1 MYFHPDF
8 FIMQKNQIKI
18 MLTRIWAPGN
28 VGSILRAMKN
38 FDFTNMVSINQMNI
52 DQDETLTMC
61 AGAKDHI
68 SHLRHSTDFD
78 KECDECNVIYAF
90 TARRRK
96 FYKVITPEKMAEE
109 ISQLPETASVGLLFG
124 NETNGITNEEADK
137 CDKLVMIPTSD
148 KYSSL
153 NVASAAMIALY
164 EISKKLSDLKVD
176 SNKED
181 LINITE
187 KEQLFKVIE
196 QVVSSKLMEKSANKQ
211 QIYDNV
217 RHIFR
222 RMNLNKKEAGFVR
235 SIFEIINNKI
245 D

>member
-1 MYFHPDF
+1 M
-8 FIMQKNQIKI
+8 KKENIKI
-18 MLTRIWAPGN
+18 MLTRIWSPGN

-38 FDFTNMVSINQMNI
+38 FDFTNMVSIDQMNI
-52 DQDETLTMC
+52 DQEETLTMC
-61 AGAKDHI
+61 AGAKTHI
-68 SHLRHSTDFD
+68 KYLRHSSDFNN
-78 KECDECNVIYAF
+78 ECDDCNTIYAF

-96 FYKVITPEKMAEE
+96 FYKIMTPEKMAIE
-109 ISQLPETASVGLLFG
+109 ISQLPDNAKVGLLFG
-124 NETNGITNEEADK
+124 NETNGITNEEADR

-164 EISKKLSDLKVD
+164 EISKKLYDISI
-176 SNKED
+176 SNMTDD
-181 LINITE
+181 LINIAD
-187 KEQLFKVIE
+187 KERLFKVIE
-196 QVVSSKLMEKSANKQ
+196 DVTSNKIMHKSTNKQ
-211 QIYDNV
+211 QIHENV

-235 SIFEIINNKI
+235 SIFEIINTMI

>member
-1 MYFHPDF
+1 M
-8 FIMQKNQIKI
+8 KKEQIKI

-38 FDFTNMVSINQMNI
+38 FDFTNIVSIDQMNI
-52 DQDETLTMC
+52 DAEETLTMC

-68 SHLRHSTDFD
+68 SHLRYSDDFD

-96 FYKVITPEKMAEE
+96 HYKVITPEKMAIE
-109 ISQLPETASVGLLFG
+109 ISKLPNTAKVGILFG

-137 CDKLVMIPTSD
+137 CDKLVMIPTSK

-164 EISKKLSDLKVD
+164 EISKKLSVLKID
-176 SNKED
+176 ANKED
-181 LINITE
+181 LININE

-196 QVVSSKLMEKSANKQ
+196 RVVSGKLMEKSSNKQ

-217 RHIFR
+217 RHVFR
-222 RMNLNKKEAGFVR
+222 RMSLNKKEAGFVR
-235 SIFEIINNKI
+235 SIFEIIDNKI
-245 D
+245 N

>member
-1 MYFHPDF
+1 MR
-8 FIMQKNQIKI
+8 KENIKI
-18 MLTRIWAPGN
+18 MLTRVWSPGN

-38 FDFTNMVSINQMNI
+38 FDFTNIVSINQMNI
-52 DQDETLTMC
+52 NQDETLTMC

-68 SHLRHSTDFD
+68 SYLRHSDNFA

-96 FYKVITPEKMAEE
+96 FYKIITPEKMALE
-109 ISQLPETASVGLLFG
+109 ISQLPDNAKIGLLFG

-153 NVASAAMIALY
+153 NIASASMIALY
-164 EISKKLSDLKVD
+164 EISKKLVDINID
-176 SNKED
+176 SNKEE

-196 QVVSSKLMEKSANKQ
+196 QVVSNKLMGKSTNKQ

-217 RHIFR
+217 RHVFR
-222 RMNLNKKEAGFVR
+222 RMNLNKKESGFVR

-245 D
+245 N

>member
-1 MYFHPDF
+1 
-8 FIMQKNQIKI
+8 
-18 MLTRIWAPGN
+18 MLTRIWTPGN

-38 FDFTNMVSINQMNI
+38 FDFTNMVSINQMNF
-52 DQDETLTMC
+52 DKDETLTMC

-78 KECDECNVIYAF
+78 KECDKCNVIYAF
-90 TARRRK
+90 TARKRR
-96 FYKVITPEKMAEE
+96 FYKIITPEQMAEE
-109 ISQLPETASVGLLFG
+109 ISQLPDTSTVGLLFG

-153 NVASAAMIALY
+153 NVASASMIALY
-164 EISKKLSDLKVD
+164 EISKKLSNMNVGAKKG
-176 SNKED
+176 N
-181 LINITE
+181 LIDISE

-196 QVVSSKLMEKSANKQ
+196 KVVSNKLMENSTKKQ

-235 SIFEIINNKI
+235 SIFEIIDNKI
-245 D
+245 N

>member
-1 MYFHPDF
+1 MHKDR
-8 FIMQKNQIKI
+8 IKI

-38 FDFTNMVSINQMNI
+38 FDFTNIVSINQMNI
-52 DQDETLTMC
+52 DKDETLTMC

-68 SHLRHSTDFD
+68 SYLRHSDDFD
-78 KECDECNVIYAF
+78 KECDECNVVYAF

-96 FYKVITPEKMAEE
+96 FYKIITPETMALE
-109 ISQLPETASVGLLFG
+109 ISQLPESSMVGLLFG

-164 EISKKLSDLKVD
+164 EISKKLSNLKVD
-176 SNKED
+176 ANKEE
-181 LINITE
+181 LINITD
-187 KEQLFKVIE
+187 KERLFKVIE
-196 QVVSSKLMEKSANKQ
+196 QVVSNKLMDKSSNKN
-211 QIYDNV
+211 QIYENV

-235 SIFEIINNKI
+235 SIFEIIDQKI
-245 D
+245 K